1 MESRQL
7 KRGQLITFYT
17 TPVSN
22 FAAKVEIALRLKGV
36 AFAAVPPPGGYGS
49 AAYKAIVPAG
59 TVPAIVHQMCSG
71 DGLVLS
77 ESETIVEYLEEAF
90 PEPPLL
96 PEGAAA
102 RARCRQLARFHDTRL
117 EPPLRA
123 LFPHMA
129 PGGRDPAFV
138 ERQLGLFATRLADLA
153 AMATPAPWL
162 AGPALTLADLPYPPT
177 LLMARLMLEHLGR
190 TLELPPALEEWHTR
204 ATAHPAI
211 APVLEAQA
219 AAQGDWLSTKG

>member
-1 MESRQL
+1 MIRL
-7 KRGQLITFYT
+7 YT

-22 FAAKVEIALRLKGV
+22 FAAKVEIALRLKGL
-36 AFAAVPPPGGYGS
+36 AFEPMAPPGGYGS
-49 AAYKAIVPAG
+49 ATYKAIVPAG
-59 TVPAIVHQMCSG
+59 TIPAIVH
-71 DGLVLS
+71 DGLVLA
-77 ESETIVEYLEEAF
+77 ESETIVEYLDEAF

-123 LFPHMA
+123 LFPHLA
-129 PGGRDPAFV
+129 PAGRDPAVV
-138 ERQLGLFATRLADLA
+138 ERQLELFRTRLADLA

-177 LLMARLMLEHLGR
+177 LGMARLMLEHLDHA
-190 TLELPPALEEWHTR
+190 LALPPALEDWHAL
-204 ATAHPAI
+204 ATAHPAV
-211 APVLEAQA
+211 APVL
-219 AAQGDWLSTKG
+219 AAQETAQRAWLACRT

>member
-1 MESRQL
+1 MIR
-7 KRGQLITFYT
+7 FYT
-17 TPVSN
+17 APVSN

-36 AFAAVPPPGGYGS
+36 AFEAVPPPGGYGS

-59 TVPAIVHQMCSG
+59 TIPAIVH
-71 DGLVLS
+71 DGLVLA
-77 ESETIVEYLEEAF
+77 ESETIVEYLDEAF

-96 PEGAAA
+96 PEGAPA

-123 LFPHMA
+123 LFPHLA
-129 PGGRDPAFV
+129 PAGRDPDFV
-138 ERQLGLFATRLADLA
+138 ARQLDLFRPRLADLA

-177 LLMARLMLEHLGR
+177 LSMARLMLEHLGES
-190 TLELPPALEEWHTR
+190 LDLPPLLATWNEL

-211 APVLEAQA
+211 APVL
-219 AAQGDWLSTKG
+219 AAQTTAQRAWLASRT

>member
-7 KRGQLITFYT
+7 IRFYT

-36 AFAAVPPPGGYGS
+36 AFAAAPPPGGYGS
-49 AAYKAIVPAG
+49 AAFKAIVPAG
-59 TVPAIVHQMCSG
+59 TIPAIVH
-71 DGLVLS
+71 DGLVLA
-77 ESETIVEYLEEAF
+77 ESETIVEYLDEAF
-90 PEPPLL
+90 PEPALL
-96 PEGAAA
+96 PLGTAA

-129 PGGRDPAFV
+129 PGGRDPDIVA
-138 ERQLGLFATRLADLA
+138 RQLELFRTRLADLA

-162 AGPALTLADLPYPPT
+162 AGPDLTLADLPYPPT
-177 LLMARLMLEHLGR
+177 LLMARLMLAHLGLF
-190 TLELPPALEEWHTR
+190 LELPPALEAWQAL
-204 ATAHPAI
+204 ATAHPVVAR
-211 APVLEAQA
+211 VL
-219 AAQGDWLSTKG
+219 AAQETAQQEWLRAKG

>member
-1 MESRQL
+1 MEF
-7 KRGQLITFYT
+7 GQLITFYT

-36 AFAAVPPPGGYGS
+36 VFAATPPPGGYGS

-59 TVPAIVHQMCSG
+59 TIPAIVH
-71 DGLVLS
+71 DGLVLA
-77 ESETIVEYLEEAF
+77 ESETIVEYLDEAF

-129 PGGRDPAFV
+129 PAGRDPAFV
-138 ERQLGLFATRLADLA
+138 ERQLALFRTRLADLA

-177 LLMARLMLEHLGR
+177 LLMAGLMLEHLGQA
-190 TLELPPALEEWHTR
+190 LELPRSLADWQAL
-204 ATAHPAI
+204 ATAHPAV
-211 APVLEAQA
+211 APVLLAQT
-219 AAQGDWLSTKG
+219 AAQRAWLATKA

>member
-1 MESRQL
+1 VEPRQL
-7 KRGQLITFYT
+7 KVGELITFYT

-22 FAAKVEIALRLKGV
+22 FAAKVEIALRLKGI

-49 AAYKAIVPAG
+49 AAYKALVPAG
-59 TVPAIVHQMCSG
+59 TIPAIVH

-96 PEGAAA
+96 PEGAAG

-138 ERQLGLFATRLADLA
+138 ARQLGLFATRLADLA
-153 AMATPAPWL
+153 LMAAPAPWL
-162 AGPALTLADLPYPPT
+162 AGPTLTLADLPYPPT
-177 LLMARLMLEHLGR
+177 LSMARLMLEHLDR
-190 TLELPPALEEWHTR
+190 TLRLPPVLEDWHAL
-204 ATAHPAI
+204 AVAHPAI
-211 APVLEAQA
+211 GPVL
-219 AAQGDWLSTKG
+219 AAQEAAQRAWLRAKS

>member
-1 MESRQL
+1 MES
-7 KRGQLITFYT
+7 GQLITFYT

-36 AFAAVPPPGGYGS
+36 DFGAVPPPGGYGS

-59 TVPAIVHQMCSG
+59 TIPAIVH
-71 DGLVLS
+71 DHLVLS
-77 ESETIVEYLEEAF
+77 ESETIVEYLDEAF

-96 PEGAAA
+96 PSGAAA

-129 PGGRDPAFV
+129 PSGRDPALV
-138 ERQLGLFATRLADLA
+138 ERQLGLFVTRLTDLA

-162 AGPALTLADLPYPPT
+162 AGQALTLADLPYPPT
-177 LLMARLMLEHLGR
+177 LLMARLMLEHLGHA
-190 TLELPPALEEWHTR
+190 LALPSALADWH
-204 ATAHPAI
+204 ALAVAHPAI
-211 APVLEAQA
+211 APVL
-219 AAQGDWLSTKG
+219 AAQTTAQRAWLASRT

>member
-7 KRGQLITFYT
+7 KLGPLIRFYT
-17 TPVSN
+17 NPVSN
-22 FAAKVEIALRLKGV
+22 FAAKVEIALRFKGL
-36 AFAAVPPPGGYGS
+36 AFQAEMPPGGYGS

-59 TVPAIVHQMCSG
+59 TIPAIVH
-71 DGLVLS
+71 DGLVLA
-77 ESETIVEYLEEAF
+77 ESETIVEYLDEAF

-96 PEGAAA
+96 PQGAAA

-123 LFPHMA
+123 LFAHMA
-129 PGGRDPAFV
+129 PGARDPAYV
-138 ERQLGLFATRLADLA
+138 ARQLDLFRTRIADLA

-177 LLMARLMLEHLGR
+177 LLMARLMLAHLGEPM
-190 TLELPPALEEWHTR
+190 ELPPSLADWHER
-204 ATAHPAI
+204 ATAHPAFV
-211 APVLEAQA
+211 PVLEAQE
-219 AAQGDWLSTKG
+219 AAQRDWLRAKV